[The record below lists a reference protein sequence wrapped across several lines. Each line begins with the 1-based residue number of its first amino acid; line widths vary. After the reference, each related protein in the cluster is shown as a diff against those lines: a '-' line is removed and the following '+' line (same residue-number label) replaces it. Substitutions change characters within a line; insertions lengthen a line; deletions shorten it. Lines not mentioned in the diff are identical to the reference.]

1 MIKKVGKPALNV
13 ALVGG
18 LINHDNIY
26 SRTLRKKMILE
37 IPGVNIKEPEYTPAM
52 GAILMAKKILSS
64 KNL

>member
-1 MIKKVGKPALNV
+1 
-13 ALVGG
+13 
-18 LINHDNIY
+18 
-26 SRTLRKKMILE
+26 MILE